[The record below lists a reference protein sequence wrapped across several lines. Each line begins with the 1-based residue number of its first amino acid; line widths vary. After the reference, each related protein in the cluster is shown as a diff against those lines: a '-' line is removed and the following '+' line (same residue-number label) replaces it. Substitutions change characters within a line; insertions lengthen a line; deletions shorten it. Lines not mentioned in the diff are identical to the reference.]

1 MDYGTIP
8 EAWEQA
14 CEGYTSDS
22 VIEDL
27 RIDNFEGFRNIIPQL
42 YPFEVLE
49 VRAGLILA
57 PGNKD
62 ITERDSSFHSR
73 SEFPIRQSAGYY
85 SVSTSKYTS
94 APRNTMILEQMLV
107 SGE

>member
-22 VIEDL
+22 LIEEL
-27 RIDNFEGFRNIIPQL
+27 RIETFEAFRNIIPQL
-42 YPFEVLE
+42 SHFEVLE
-49 VRAGLILA
+49 VKAGLILA
-57 PGNKD
+57 AGDKD
-62 ITERDSSFHSR
+62 ITERDSPFHSR
-73 SEFPIRQSAGYY
+73 NEFPIRQEAGYY

-94 APRNTMILEQMLV
+94 APRNTMILEQMLR
-107 SGE
+107 GER